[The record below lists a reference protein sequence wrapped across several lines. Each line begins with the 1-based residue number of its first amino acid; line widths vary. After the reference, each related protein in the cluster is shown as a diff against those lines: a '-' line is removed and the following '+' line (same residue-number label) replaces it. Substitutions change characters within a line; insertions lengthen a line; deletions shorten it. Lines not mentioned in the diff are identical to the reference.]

1 MKRRD
6 QLINDRE
13 RTEHEL
19 RENYEKI
26 IINKDDAVKE
36 LRIINN
42 TLKSDIKETKRKLI
56 NDIKCLQ
63 DKMNQ
68 TLDKDILTVFNSQ
81 INHDNI
87 TSLQNYVQQTKV
99 ELLKILCEM
108 MSTLDIRDYEV
119 ESIKG

>member
-87 TSLQNYVQQTKV
+87 TALQNYVQQTKV
-99 ELLKILCEM
+99 ELLKVLCEM
-108 MSTLDIRDYEV
+108 MSTLDIRDYEM
-119 ESIKG
+119 ENMKG

>member
-1 MKRRD
+1 M
-6 QLINDRE
+6 
-13 RTEHEL
+13 
-19 RENYEKI
+19 
-26 IINKDDAVKE
+26 
-36 LRIINN
+36 RIINN

>member
-1 MKRRD
+1 M
-6 QLINDRE
+6 
-13 RTEHEL
+13 
-19 RENYEKI
+19 
-26 IINKDDAVKE
+26 
-36 LRIINN
+36 RIINN

-108 MSTLDIRDYEV
+108 MSTLDIRDYEM
-119 ESIKG
+119 ENMKG

>member
-87 TSLQNYVQQTKV
+87 TALQNYVQQTKV
-99 ELLKILCEM
+99 ELLKVLCEM